1 MTDGM
6 DPTNGPDR
14 ITLLLHRRTEG
25 LPAQLPRPVDVRQRA
40 QHERRTRRAAAIAA
54 TLLVVGA
61 VGTTIGVHLADGDGK
76 RSATVPAGT
85 VGIALPIEYPV
96 RQELPDLGE
105 TPGPLAA
112 AWLAPHVDGGAPG
125 LVGLVAET
133 GTFGTLPIDLPVYRD
148 DPENPVPSPEVAFE
162 LSPDGR
168 RIVYNNPAE
177 KLVVRDLVSGE
188 EDVSAFAFG
197 IRNVEGWLD
206 ATHLLGRVG
215 GGSDADGWVWE
226 PGTAPKLVDI
236 YGVPYGKSGLSVG
249 VRGGG
254 PWDCSSPILQDVQ
267 TRQQNGGG
275 WFGAFDVPVLCD
287 VLGISDS
294 RIVLGH
300 WKNRQDGN
308 GTVVGL
314 DIARADP
321 PLGQQSPAR
330 PGAAEFDDPALRR
343 VVVTTGAP
351 GRVSL
356 ATDLIVEAIDAE
368 GGAS

>member
-6 DPTNGPDR
+6 DPTNGADR

-54 TLLVVGA
+54 TVLVVGA
-61 VGTTIGVHLADGDGK
+61 VGTTIGVHLADGDGDGDGD

-96 RQELPDLGE
+96 RQELPDLEE

-197 IRNVEGWLD
+197 IR
-206 ATHLLGRVG
+206 
-215 GGSDADGWVWE
+215 
-226 PGTAPKLVDI
+226 
-236 YGVPYGKSGLSVG
+236 
-249 VRGGG
+249 
-254 PWDCSSPILQDVQ
+254 
-267 TRQQNGGG
+267 
-275 WFGAFDVPVLCD
+275 
-287 VLGISDS
+287 
-294 RIVLGH
+294 
-300 WKNRQDGN
+300 
-308 GTVVGL
+308 
-314 DIARADP
+314 
-321 PLGQQSPAR
+321 
-330 PGAAEFDDPALRR
+330 
-343 VVVTTGAP
+343 
-351 GRVSL
+351 
-356 ATDLIVEAIDAE
+356 
-368 GGAS
+368 